1 MKTSEIR
8 ERMIVEKKNFELM
21 KKTSFEFRL
30 ENFWIFEFSKN
41 WFFWQENANA
51 PYNMDHI
58 VW

>member
-8 ERMIVEKKNFELM
+8 ERMIFEKKEVCTND
-21 KKTSFEFRL
+21 SFEFRL

-41 WFFWQENANA
+41 WFFWQENAHA

-58 VW
+58 V